1 MKMKER
7 YLLLL
12 FLIAASTVFFF
23 YYASTMI
30 NAKAKQIKRLD
41 QRIVKAQEQLN
52 SAEVLNKEL
61 SGVSRVIRNVMVSND
76 VEDFDSD
83 EINQFAK
90 KLAAF
95 ADSLKIPIQSLT
107 PKEVFSPNKVMQHQ
121 FTITLDC
128 TYVQLGQY
136 ITSLEKS
143 DRIIKI
149 NTIDVKPKRVDEKM
163 KRLQAEL
170 GEPDDGLDDV
180 TRYIVT
186 LDLNTFKIRK
196 EA

>member
-7 YLLLL
+7 YLVLL
-12 FLIAASTVFFF
+12 FLIAASTVFYF

-30 NAKAKQIKRLD
+30 SEKAKEIKKLD
-41 QRIVKAQEQLN
+41 KRIEKQQEQLN

-61 SGVSRVIRNVMVSND
+61 SGVSRVIRNIMVDDEIIEFN
-76 VEDFDSD
+76 SD

-90 KLAAF
+90 TLAAF
-95 ADSLKIPIQSLT
+95 ADSLAIPIESLT
-107 PKEVFSPNKVMQHQ
+107 PKEVFSPGKVLQHQ

-128 TYVQLGQY
+128 TYVQLGKY
-136 ITSLEKS
+136 ITKLEKS
-143 DRIIKI
+143 DQIIKVGL
-149 NTIDVKPKRVDEKM
+149 IDVKPKRIDEKA
-163 KRLQAEL
+163 KRLKAEL
-170 GEPDDGLDDV
+170 GEEASDEEDV

-186 LDLNTFKIRK
+186 LDLTTFKIRK

>member
-12 FLIAASTVFFF
+12 FLIAASTVFYF
-23 YYASTMI
+23 YYASMMI

-61 SGVSRVIRNVMVSND
+61 SGVSRVIRNVMVSD
-76 VEDFDSD
+76 EVVEFNSD
-83 EINQFAK
+83 EINLFAK
-90 KLAAF
+90 KLAAY
-95 ADSLKIPIQSLT
+95 ADSLSIPIESLT
-107 PKEVFSPNKVMQHQ
+107 PKEMFSPGKVLQHQ

-128 TYVQLGQY
+128 TYVQLGKY
-136 ITSLEKS
+136 ITKLEKS
-143 DRIIKI
+143 DQIIRVDL
-149 NTIDVKPKRVDEKM
+149 IDVKPKREDANK
-163 KRLQAEL
+163 KQLQAEL
-170 GEPDDGLDDV
+170 QGTDTGIDDV

-186 LDLNTFKIRK
+186 LDLSTFKIRK

>member
-23 YYASTMI
+23 YYASLMY
-30 NAKAKQIKRLD
+30 NGKAKEITKLD
-41 QRIVKAQEQLN
+41 KKIVKAQEQLN

-61 SGVSRVIRNVMVSND
+61 SGVSRVIRNVMVEND
-76 VEDFDSD
+76 VMEFNSD
-83 EINQFAK
+83 EINTFAK
-90 KLAAF
+90 KLAAY
-95 ADSLKIPIQSLT
+95 ADSLEIPIQSLT
-107 PKEVFSPNKVMQHQ
+107 PKEVYSPNEIMQHQ
-121 FTITLDC
+121 YTITLDC
-128 TYVQLGQY
+128 TYVQLGKY
-136 ITSLEKS
+136 ITNLEKS

-149 NTIDVKPKRVDEKM
+149 NMIDVKPKRIDEKA
-163 KRLQAEL
+163 KRLKAEL
-170 GEPDDGLDDV
+170 EGPSDEENDV

-186 LDLNTFKIRK
+186 LDLSTFKIRK